1 MTAPETTR
9 YLKPSEDAG
18 RHFVQRG
25 IEGSVIMLN
34 LLRLRS
40 IADYAANP
48 EMAPATPISGAEA
61 FDRYI
66 RHTLPFLRD
75 SGGEVMLLAAGG
87 RLLIGPEDERWDIAM
102 LIRQS
107 SVASFLSF
115 ARNHAYLAGLAHR
128 TAAIENSRLL
138 PLVELPLPV

>member
-1 MTAPETTR
+1 
-9 YLKPSEDAG
+9 
-18 RHFVQRG
+18 
-25 IEGSVIMLN
+25 MLN

-40 IADYAANP
+40 VADYAANP
-48 EMAPATPISGAEA
+48 AMAPATPISGAEA

-75 SGGEVMLLAAGG
+75 SGGEVMLLATGG

-107 SVASFLSF
+107 SIASFLSF
-115 ARNHAYLAGLAHR
+115 ASNHAYLVGLAHR